1 MIETIHELKQKATER
16 ADYYSRI
23 NFPNLAN
30 EFTELVNILNEMEAI
45 VTERDELKAR
55 VQIITEEARAAREDE
70 MEEI

>member
-1 MIETIHELKQKATER
+1 MLNRITELKNKATER
-16 ADYYSRI
+16 ANYYNKI
-23 NFPNLAN
+23 DFPNLAN

-55 VQIITEEARAAREDE
+55 IQIMTEEARAAREDE